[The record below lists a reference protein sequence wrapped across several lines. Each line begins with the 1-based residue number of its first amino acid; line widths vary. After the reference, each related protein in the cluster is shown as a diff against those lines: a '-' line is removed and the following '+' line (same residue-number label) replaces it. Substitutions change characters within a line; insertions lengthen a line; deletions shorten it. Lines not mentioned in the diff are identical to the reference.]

1 MNERI
6 AAGALSDIVVIDLTR
21 MLAGPYTTMM
31 LADHGA
37 RVIKVEPPEGDS
49 TRWLGVRRE
58 DEARLGLGAYFQS
71 VNRNKESVCIDLKT
85 EAGADAFR
93 RLVGTADVVVENF
106 RPGVMDRLQL
116 GYETLSGSNPRLVYA
131 ALRGFGDA
139 RTGRTR
145 YTDWPAYDVVAQA
158 MGGLLSVT
166 GPAPGSPVKVGPGI
180 GDIVPGIML
189 AFGILAAVHHAR
201 RTGQGQFVDVAM
213 VDAVLALCERIIWQ
227 HSVDGSCAEQEG
239 NHHPFL
245 CPFGVFEAADG
256 HVAIAAYTDSSYR
269 KLCIALDSPDLAIDP
284 RFRAAADRRAN
295 KSTLIGLLQVRT
307 KAYARAEL
315 SARLGALVPFGPVL
329 DIAEILADSHFS
341 ERQMIA
347 VVESANLPA
356 LQIAGVPVRM
366 TRTPG
371 SVRTAGPEL
380 GEHSR
385 SVLLAAGIAP
395 DKVDEAM
402 GREVVGG

>member
-49 TRWLGVRRE
+49 TRWLGVRGE
-58 DEARLGLGAYFQS
+58 DEARRGLGAYFQS

-85 EAGADAFR
+85 EAGAGAFR
-93 RLVGTADVVVENF
+93 KLVETADVVVENF

-116 GYETLSGSNPRLVYA
+116 SYETLSRSNPRLVYGS
-131 ALRGFGDA
+131 LRGFGDA
-139 RTGRTR
+139 RTGRSK

-158 MGGLLSVT
+158 MGGLLSAT
-166 GPAPGSPVKVGPGI
+166 GPAPGSPMKVGPGI

-201 RTGQGQFVDVAM
+201 RSGQGQFVDVAM

-227 HSVDGSCAEQEG
+227 HSVDNSCAEQEG

-256 HVAIAAYTDSSYR
+256 HVAIAAYIDRSYR
-269 KLCIALDSPDLAIDP
+269 KLCVALDSPDLADDP
-284 RFRAAADRRAN
+284 RFRAAPDRRAN
-295 KSTLIGLLQVRT
+295 KSTLIGLLESRT
-307 KAYARAEL
+307 KRFLRSDL
-315 SARLGALVPFGPVL
+315 SARLGAIVPFGPVL
-329 DIAEILADSHFS
+329 NITEILADPHFI

-347 VVESANLPA
+347 VVESPDLPP
-356 LQIAGVPVRM
+356 LQIAGVPIRM

-371 SVRTAGPEL
+371 SVRTAGPGL

-385 SVLLAAGIAP
+385 PVLLAAGVPP
-395 DKVDEAM
+395 DKLDQLL
-402 GREVVGG
+402 GRDPADG